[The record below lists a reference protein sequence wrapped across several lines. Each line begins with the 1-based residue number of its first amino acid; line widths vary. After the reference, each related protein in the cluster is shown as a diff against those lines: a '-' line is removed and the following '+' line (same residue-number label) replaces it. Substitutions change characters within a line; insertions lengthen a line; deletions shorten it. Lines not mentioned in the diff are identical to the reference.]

1 MSYNDQQLKDAVDA
15 VFGKYDKD
23 GNGTLDSTEVYE
35 LINDALKHMHSN
47 KEVSQADVKGF
58 ISAVDSSGD
67 GKIQKPELYEIFKKV
82 LH

>member
-23 GNGTLDSTEVYE
+23 KNGTLDAEEVHS
-35 LINDALKHMHSN
+35 LISDALKHVNSN
-47 KEVSQADVKGF
+47 KTVSQAEVNGF

-67 GKIQKPELYEIFKKV
+67 GKIQKPELYQIFKKV
-82 LH
+82 LN